1 MKINFV
7 QTIIAI
13 AVSALIAYGLYSFH
27 NGENKILLSAGS
39 FVFLSVSLILS
50 IGVNFE
56 QSRTSTN
63 IRVLSGIFFA
73 IALISNLIF
82 NFLSFSEATYII
94 TNGILFLIYILIV
107 YSINSAKQQP
117 TLSIQAHLHVAPATT
132 KTKTCKRACLPKR
145 TNRKTMQQKSRRKY

>member
-27 NGENKILLSAGS
+27 DGENQILLSVGS
-39 FVFLSVSLILS
+39 FVFLSVTLVLS

-56 QSRTSTN
+56 QSRTTTN
-63 IRVLSGIFFA
+63 IRVVSGIFFA

-82 NFLSFSEATYII
+82 NFLSFSEPSYII
-94 TNGILFLIYILIV
+94 TNGILLLIYVLIA
-107 YSINSAKQQP
+107 YSINRAKQ
-117 TLSIQAHLHVAPATT
+117 
-132 KTKTCKRACLPKR
+132 
-145 TNRKTMQQKSRRKY
+145 